1 MSQSHVQLN
10 TGGAPLLLQ
19 PPVNFV
25 TDGLGV
31 GISQLINLGNVLQME
46 QNQAGQGQGQSK
58 TRVFTGLVTKTH
70 DNFGFIDEEVFFQM
84 G

>member
-1 MSQSHVQLN
+1 
-10 TGGAPLLLQ
+10 LLLQ

-25 TDGLGV
+25 TGEQLGV
-31 GISQLINLGNVLQME
+31 GIGQLIT
-46 QNQAGQGQGQSK
+46 QAGNIMMMSSSIPEGQQSGGGAQNK
-58 TRVFTGLVTKTH
+58 QRVFTGTVTKIH

>member
-1 MSQSHVQLN
+1 M
-10 TGGAPLLLQ
+10 
-19 PPVNFV
+19 

-31 GISQLINLGNVLQME
+31 GISQLITQGSIMNLGNVLMTE
-46 QNQAGQGQGQSK
+46 GASGQGQGQSK
-58 TRVFTGLVTKTH
+58 QRVFTGMVTKIH